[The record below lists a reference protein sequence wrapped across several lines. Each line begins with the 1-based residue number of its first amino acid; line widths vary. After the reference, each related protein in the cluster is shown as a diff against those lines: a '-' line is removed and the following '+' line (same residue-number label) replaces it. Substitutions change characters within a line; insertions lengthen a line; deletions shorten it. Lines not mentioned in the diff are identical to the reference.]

1 MALLLVLMIVAM
13 LAALLTEFAF
23 STLVDLRLTET
34 FRDSTRAYYLAK
46 GGVTVG
52 RVILQNDLNKDYDAK
67 NEMWAQGLPNYPVG
81 DGVVSIFIEDQDG
94 KLDLNNLWDRNGKF
108 VDRKKVRQ
116 VYELFSLLGLSEP
129 ENLVAALVDWV
140 DEDDKA
146 AEEIVLEPDNPSMPP
161 IPITARG
168 AESSYYQG
176 LESSYT
182 SQNGR
187 FTSLEELLLIR
198 GFTRETL
205 KLVAPHL
212 TVNGSTTINVNT
224 ASPQVMAAVIV
235 GGTIASMADAENVAE
250 IIAAHREVEPIL
262 KISDIKDIPGI
273 SSGDHLR
280 ISTPGL
286 LAVTS
291 DTYRI
296 KTEGGIGDGVRR
308 IESFVK
314 RDRTQGTTK
323 LLYIKVN

>member
-46 GGVTVG
+46 GGVTLG
-52 RVILQNDLNKDYDAK
+52 RGVLQLDSNSYDARD
-67 NEMWAQGLPNYPVG
+67 EFWAQGVPNYPVG
-81 DGVVSIFIEDQDG
+81 DGVVSVFIEDQGG
-94 KLDLNNLWDRNGKF
+94 KIDLNNLWDRNGKF
-108 VDRKKVRQ
+108 ADRKKVRQ

-140 DEDDKA
+140 DEGDEA
-146 AEEIVLEPDNPSMPP
+146 ATEIVLEPDNPSMPP
-161 IPITARG
+161 TTINARG

-176 LESSYT
+176 LDAPYT

-187 FTSLEELLLIR
+187 FTSLEELRLIR
-198 GFTRETL
+198 GFTPETL

-212 TVNGSTTINVNT
+212 TVNGSATINVNT
-224 ASPQVMAAVIV
+224 ASPQVLAAVIA
-235 GGTIASMADAENVAE
+235 GGTITTMGDAENAAE
-250 IIAAHREVEPIL
+250 LIAAHREVEPIQ

-273 SSGDHLR
+273 SSGDYLR
-280 ISTPGL
+280 ISTAGL
-286 LAVTS
+286 LAVKS
-291 DTYRI
+291 DTFRI
-296 KTEGGIGDGVRR
+296 ETEGGVGDGVRR
-308 IESFVK
+308 IEAFVQK
-314 RDRTQGTTK
+314 TGDK